1 MKGQYLSPPV
11 DDRLIWEVWLSSHN
25 LPAMLAAD
33 QISLF
38 DKLADG
44 PLSVQDAATVCNV
57 NPRALGIMSGLLC
70 ALGLLN
76 RRDGRLGLTVT
87 SRNYLVK
94 SSNFYWG
101 ALAWLLARP
110 AARL

>member
-38 DKLADG
+38 DKLAEVR
-44 PLSVQDAATVCNV
+44 SRSRT
-57 NPRALGIMSGLLC
+57 
-70 ALGLLN
+70 
-76 RRDGRLGLTVT
+76 RRR
-87 SRNYLVK
+87 S
-94 SSNFYWG
+94 
-101 ALAWLLARP
+101 AM
-110 AARL
+110 